1 MSLRR
6 AIASLRVAGPPR
18 MMHGP
23 PCPDSPRGRSGHRQG
38 RSKSAP
44 RRASGLAIVLAAVA
58 LCGCRTPALDV
69 SRYSFY
75 RGDLAKAE
83 ATLADAK
90 VPDIDRVLLLM
101 ERGLVR
107 QAAGNYEDSSK
118 DLIAA
123 ADLVEKLQT
132 YSVSKGATSLVVN
145 DGVQDFRGVPFERTF
160 LHVFTAVN
168 HLALANWD
176 NGAVEARRIIKSLN
190 PEVKGDYPEDAF
202 SRYMAG
208 FCLEMI
214 GDDSNAA
221 LQYRNASKLMDTMMV
236 SPGTGHLLP
245 KPDTNAPVD
254 DVYVVPGDSPWPNE
268 LICFVFIGRAPRGQE
283 SWNERWTPGRPLYAE
298 IVHNGQ
304 VLGRSYNMADTM
316 ELAFTTTQIE
326 AARKVAKTVGR
337 VILKEVVAGAVEKQ
351 TDNAALGELV
361 RFILIGL
368 LEQPD
373 VRRWETLP
381 RWLQVARV
389 PCPPGIESFDVVFK
403 NAAGATIRT
412 IHVTQPISRR
422 GNKHVSFVRDLPTP
436 PPAPAPHPSAK

>member
-1 MSLRR
+1 MSMRR
-6 AIASLRVAGPPR
+6 AIASLRVAG
-18 MMHGP
+18 
-23 PCPDSPRGRSGHRQG
+23 
-38 RSKSAP
+38 
-44 RRASGLAIVLAAVA
+44 LAILAAGVI
-58 LCGCRTPALDV
+58 CGCRTPAIDA

-75 RGDLAKAE
+75 RGDLVKAE

-90 VPDIDRVLLLM
+90 VPDIDRVLLFM

-107 QAAGNYEDSSK
+107 QAAGNYEASSK

-123 ADLVEKLQT
+123 SDLVEQLQT
-132 YSVSKGATSLVVN
+132 YSVSKGAASLVVN
-145 DGVQDFRGVPFERTF
+145 DGVQPFRGTPFERTF
-160 LHVFTAVN
+160 IHVFTAVN

-176 NGAVEARRIIKSLN
+176 NAAVEARRIIKSLN

-214 GDDSNAA
+214 DDDSNAA
-221 LQYRNASKLMDTMMV
+221 LQYRNASKLMDDMMV

-245 KPDTNAPVD
+245 KPGTNAPLD
-254 DVYVVPGDSPWPNE
+254 DAYVVPGDNPWPNE
-268 LICFVFIGRAPRGQE
+268 LVCFVFIGRAPRGQE
-283 SWNERWTPGRPLYAE
+283 SWNEHWTPGRPLYAE

-304 VLGRSYNMADTM
+304 VLGRSYNLADTM
-316 ELAFTTTQIE
+316 ELSFTTTQIE

-337 VILKEVVAGAVEKQ
+337 VILKEVVAGAVEQQ
-351 TDNAALGELV
+351 TDSAALGELV

-389 PCPPGIESFDVVFK
+389 PCPPNLESFDVVFK

-412 IHVTQPISRR
+412 VHVSQPITRR
-422 GNKHVSFVRDLPTP
+422 RNTYVSFARDLPA
-436 PPAPAPHPSAK
+436 APATAVPQKIPE